1 LSAPNETDLH
11 RRHLS
16 TEHLLD
22 DLKGRTVSGAFVT
35 IAGQGAQFVLS
46 LVSII
51 VLARLLTPAD
61 FGLFAMVTTVI
72 GYLRVFKDAGL
83 STATVQREGIT
94 QAQVSNL
101 FWINVG
107 LSGAITLLLAA
118 CSPLVAWFYRDPRLI
133 GITLILSVTFILNG
147 LAVQHTALLNRQ
159 MRFRALAVI
168 QLGSMLI
175 GVALAITMALLNFNY
190 WALVISNVVT
200 VLAATLFTWIAIPW
214 RPQAPS
220 RRSGTRSLV
229 SFGANMATGGLIY
242 SLARGAD
249 SMLIG
254 RYYGAVPLG
263 LYSRA
268 AALLTRPMEQFLS
281 PLESVFLPVLSRLQ
295 YQPERYRR
303 TFLRVYETM
312 ALVSCLFTGL
322 LLALARPLT
331 LVVLGPKWE
340 QAAVIFAGFGIAA
353 LCTPPGTAATW
364 LFASQGRG
372 KEWLFTSSLVSG
384 IVLVAFVAGL
394 PFGPAGV
401 AIVYS
406 GASLLVGLPTLYYFA
421 GRQGP
426 VTTADLWIGISR
438 YLPLWAV
445 ACGTTWLML
454 FLFSN
459 FAPFVQVI
467 ICGSVGLI
475 AGTMLICIVAP
486 MRRTALGLVDV
497 LRELTSRRASSN
509 TK

>member
-1 LSAPNETDLH
+1 
-11 RRHLS
+11 
-16 TEHLLD
+16 
-22 DLKGRTVSGAFVT
+22 
-35 IAGQGAQFVLS
+35 
-46 LVSII
+46 
-51 VLARLLTPAD
+51 
-61 FGLFAMVTTVI
+61 VTTVI

-107 LSGAITLLLAA
+107 LSGAITLLLVA

-133 GITLILSVTFILNG
+133 GITLVLSLTFILNG

-159 MRFRALAVI
+159 MRFRALVSI
-168 QLGSMLI
+168 QVGSMLI
-175 GVALAITMALLNFNY
+175 GVGLAITMALLNFDY
-190 WALVISNVVT
+190 WALVVSNVVT

-229 SFGANMATGGLIY
+229 SFGANMASGGLIY

-268 AALLTRPMEQFLS
+268 AALLTRPMDQFLS
-281 PLESVFLPVLSRLQ
+281 PIGAVFLPVLSRVQ
-295 YQPERYRR
+295 NQPERYRR

-312 ALVSCLFTGL
+312 ALVSCLFTAL

-331 LVVLGPKWE
+331 LIVLGPKWE
-340 QAAVIFAGFGIAA
+340 QAALIFAGFTVGAIVAA
-353 LCTPPGTAATW
+353 PSCAATW

-372 KEWLFTSSLVSG
+372 REWVVTSFLLSG
-384 IVLVAFVAGL
+384 VTVASFLGGL

-401 AIVYS
+401 AIAYS
-406 GASLLVGLPTLYYFA
+406 ATGILVGLPILNHFA
-421 GRQGP
+421 GRTGP
-426 VTTADLWIGISR
+426 VTTADLWIGIVR

-445 ACGTTWLML
+445 VCGTTYSMRLL
-454 FLFSN
+454 FANSKPLVQLAVC
-459 FAPFVQVI
+459 AP
-467 ICGSVGLI
+467 VGLL
-475 AGTMLICIVAP
+475 AGLILIWALTP
-486 MRRTALGLVDV
+486 MRRTALGLADI
-497 LRELTSRRASSN
+497 LRQLKSRRAS
-509 TK
+509 TTR